1 MSEKIR
7 AKFKCLS
14 VARHEASPG
23 GVNLIVSLGAVY
35 GKDGSDNAQWSKW
48 TPNGTL
54 SMTITNPVVDGFFE
68 PGREYFI
75 DLTPAAAPVTP

>member
-1 MSEKIR
+1 MTEKIR
-7 AKFKCLS
+7 AKFKCQA
-14 VARHEASPG
+14 VAHHEAPTG

-48 TPNGTL
+48 TPSGTL
-54 SMTITNPVVDGFFE
+54 SMTITNPEVGDFFK
-68 PGREYFI
+68 PGGEYYL